1 MPTTAPMTKVAAC
14 RALGATIEQ
23 IGTTLEEATDR
34 AHELAAEQALTLISP
49 YDDWDITAGQA
60 SCGLEMLED
69 FEDMTTG
76 GVPLGGGGLLARVA
90 LEPTL
95 HRPRSGILGDQ

>member
-1 MPTTAPMTKVAAC
+1 MTKVAAC

-34 AHELAAEQALTLISP
+34 AHELSAEQGLIFISP
-49 YDDWDITAGQA
+49 YDDWDIIAGQA

-69 FEDMTTG
+69 FEDMTTAV
-76 GVPLGGGGLLARVA
+76 VPFGGGGLLAVVE
-90 LEPTL
+90 LGLIL
-95 HRPRSGILGDQ
+95 HRQNRSILCVP

>member
-34 AHELAAEQALTLISP
+34 AHELAAEQGLTFISP
-49 YDDWDITAGQA
+49 YDDWDIIAGQA

-69 FEDMTTG
+69 FEDMTTA
-76 GVPLGGGGLLARVA
+76 VV
-90 LEPTL
+90 
-95 HRPRSGILGDQ
+95 PRSEEHTSELQSRGHIACRLLLGT